1 MLRILFLTLGLTGA
15 LANLC
20 AQDKIGPR
28 LSGKP
33 FAISMDSIDRR
44 FRIDLGKGNSMQ
56 VELYRL
62 GDLDRFDN
70 VDSLLMIFLGDI
82 KPLLDSLSDPLTG
95 KHIDYLIDPAGRK
108 KVRLRQTQP
117 DGNSYLLDNE
127 GLASLK
133 LEQDTIVMTFHHPLF
148 RMTFYLN
155 EWNELSAYVATGL
168 NEKLRSLR
176 HTNDKQWSEADR
188 GGAVYLK
195 NDRSISAE
203 RTAGFTHLPKDRLES
218 IARINLQNYQNY
230 FVPSV
235 SLGLEIYF
243 SNHLFHPKQP
253 SAVET
258 TNRIW
263 LAWEPMFFF
272 AQTAQPGK
280 LQVMRTDLF
289 EIGFSLGDDQAVEKS
304 GTHINF
310 VPGFSIASPIYRQGA
325 YVDQNITRIGL
336 GKFKIWGN
344 AALLEPCF
352 YYHDF
357 FRNMTPAVR
366 LCVSL

>member
-20 AQDKIGPR
+20 AQDKIGTR
-28 LSGKP
+28 LSDKP

-56 VELYRL
+56 VELFRL
-62 GDLDRFDN
+62 EDLDRFDN
-70 VDSLLMIFLGDI
+70 VDSLLMTFLGDI
-82 KPLLDSLSDPLTG
+82 KPLQDSLSDPLSG

-108 KVRLRQTQP
+108 KVRLRQTKP

-133 LEQDTIVMTFHHPLF
+133 LEQDTIVMTFHNPLF

-155 EWNELSAYVATGL
+155 EWNELSGYAAIGL

-176 HTNDKQWSEADR
+176 HTNNKQWSEADQ
-188 GGAVYLK
+188 GGAVHLT

-203 RTAGFTHLPKDRLES
+203 RTAGFTHLPKDRLET

-243 SNHLFHPKQP
+243 SNHLFHSKRP
-253 SAVET
+253 SAGEA
-258 TNRIW
+258 TNHIW

-280 LQVMRTDLF
+280 LQVMRTDFF
-289 EIGFSLGDDQAVEKS
+289 EIGLTLWDTQPAERS
-304 GTHINF
+304 GTRINF
-310 VPGFSIASPIYRQGA
+310 VPGISIASPIYRQGT
-325 YVDQNITRIGL
+325 YVDQNMTRIGL

-352 YYHDF
+352 YYQDF
-357 FRNMTPAVR
+357 LRNITPAVR
-366 LCVSL
+366 LCVNL